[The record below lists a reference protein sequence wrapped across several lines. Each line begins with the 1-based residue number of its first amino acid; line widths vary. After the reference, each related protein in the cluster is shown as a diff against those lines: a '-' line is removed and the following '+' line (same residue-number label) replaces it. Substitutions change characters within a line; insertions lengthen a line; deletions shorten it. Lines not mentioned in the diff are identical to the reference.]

1 MSVGPS
7 DPEEG
12 TRCDP
17 KTISCSAAKATKVP
31 GAFSGVLEL
40 NSSDKVEFECDIT
53 NNTNS
58 IFVGA
63 NEAKDDE
70 MCILVGDTV
79 GATITPL
86 CQYTTE
92 RL

>member
-1 MSVGPS
+1 MGRA
-7 DPEEG
+7 
-12 TRCDP
+12 TRRRGRAAIP
-17 KTISCSAAKATKVP
+17 TPIRCSAAKATKVP